1 MFLVTEEQFLILSLK
16 ISALQTLRCYQGNL
30 FRTQNGGS
38 TKSIFHIHRGYWL
51 QCRFTEFHFHLQ
63 FSCPISSIRQRACIC
78 ILTAGCFHLVCICI
92 IKQFK
97 INCRRGKQQSFSLF
111 TANFRAAVFDS
122 TQTCFLLLLLLNIPF
137 QLSYRCQMMD
147 GARVPSI
154 KASSWHTDCKTYY
167 SHHRYPL
174 GTPVSQLYSS
184 LFKLLPLE
192 RLHSQPPSLPHHLLI
207 IHLGT
212 SFQKAFF
219 RRFYPGNM
227 HCCSLR
233 PNYH

>member
-122 TQTCFLLLLLLNIPF
+122 TQTCFLTAHNGRQPE
-137 QLSYRCQMMD
+137 LSILTSSLTQIITAGRWED
-147 GARVPSI
+147 GL
-154 KASSWHTDCKTYY
+154 
-167 SHHRYPL
+167 RYPMYRL
-174 GTPVSQLYSS
+174 SGCCTPIPPYVPAVP
-184 LFKLLPLE
+184 LLKF
-192 RLHSQPPSLPHHLLI
+192 S
-207 IHLGT
+207 
-212 SFQKAFF
+212 
-219 RRFYPGNM
+219 
-227 HCCSLR
+227 
-233 PNYH
+233 